1 MDVVRIE
8 SDLYSP
14 DSHHWSGRRLALC
27 APLRGQRRESGVAQF
42 LVVRRLD
49 DNKPESIN
57 MDVNKL
63 ERSYV

>member
-8 SDLYSP
+8 SDFYSP
-14 DSHHWSGRRLALC
+14 DGHHWSGRRLTLC
-27 APLRGQRRESGVAQF
+27 APLRGQRRESGVARF

-57 MDVNKL
+57 MDVDKR